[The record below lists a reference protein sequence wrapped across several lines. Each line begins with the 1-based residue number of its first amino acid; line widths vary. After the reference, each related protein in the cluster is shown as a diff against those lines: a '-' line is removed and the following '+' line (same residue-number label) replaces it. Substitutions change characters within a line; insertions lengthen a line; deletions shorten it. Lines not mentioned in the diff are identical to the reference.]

1 MRKVLVVHYAPGEF
15 SHTDKTVGIVKEI
28 LKGKADIEEL
38 DLLSKPAKV
47 FDRAS
52 LNSYIKR
59 NYKNESLEVSSAD
72 HLKEMDEMA
81 EQLLSAD
88 LLILAYPM
96 YNFSIPASVK
106 AWIDAVVQSKKL
118 FRYTENGPL
127 GLAKATF
134 ALNLMSTGSTRIGS
148 TKDFATPYMNYIM
161 NFIGIQKVH
170 TTGVTGTNLVI
181 DKTQK
186 FVELRDELTTLLSEI
201 V

>member
-1 MRKVLVVHYAPGEF
+1 MKKVLVVHYAPGEF
-15 SHTDKTVGIVKEI
+15 SHTDKTVGIVKE
-28 LKGKADIEEL
+28 LLNGKAEVIEL
-38 DLLSKPAKV
+38 DLLETPAKV

-52 LNSYIKR
+52 LNSYVKR
-59 NYKNESLEVSSAD
+59 NYKNEALEDAHAL

-88 LLILAYPM
+88 IVILAYPM
-96 YNFSIPASVK
+96 YNFNIPASIK
-106 AWIDAVVQSKKL
+106 SWIDAVVQSKKL
-118 FRYTENGPL
+118 FRYTENGPI
-127 GLAKATF
+127 GLSKAQIV
-134 ALNLMSTGSTRIGS
+134 LNLMSTGSTRIGS
-148 TKDFATPYMNYIM
+148 TKDFATPYINYIM

-186 FVELRDELTTLLSEI
+186 FVELKAELSKVLSEI